1 MKHVKNAY
9 IPALF
14 IAAKEDDFILP
25 HHTDKLYEAY
35 SGDKEKVLVEGD
47 HNSRRDSGT
56 MDKVSS
62 FLFYGLYVN
71 DLVKSDQEYI
81 EEQKKNKEKKEEELP
96 AHNFMENFVVGYQ
109 EVDEEEELKRALE
122 ESLKLQDENKKKE
135 E

>member
-1 MKHVKNAY
+1 
-9 IPALF
+9 
-14 IAAKEDDFILP
+14 
-25 HHTDKLYEAY
+25 
-35 SGDKEKVLVEGD
+35 
-47 HNSRRDSGT
+47 

-71 DLVKSDQEYI
+71 DLVKPDQEYL

-122 ESLKLQDENKKKE
+122 ESLKLQDEKKKKE
-135 E
+135 ESDEEENDLI